1 MEKKIN
7 HLSSL
12 SPEKII
18 DELNSNKTS
27 DFIKELLKQKKI
39 SKELNRQLTQILEKL
54 KIMND
59 EKGNIILHDILSNN
73 KISKLLKAFPSKEL
87 TDLFN
92 FIKKYKKKSEKD
104 QQKKLVKNNDK
115 NKRDDEEKIEEK
127 SINYKDIDTSIENL
141 LTEKIPFDIKEIEK
155 IPNDFKDNNSFIDY
169 YFKKEYYDNYKSI
182 LDIFNIMN
190 SNNTNNSN
198 YPFYKD
204 VLITNLEVRC
214 SGIFLTVEF
223 EKVEDIENKFKN
235 ENLLIISSLD
245 SSYIFITEIYLNPY
259 NTRDFHQLKYFTPSI
274 KDNYQK
280 IKVRLINVEV
290 LKKLCLITN
299 DIKFQ
304 MFEYENELSLSKI
317 TLKTLQDLDVKKFS
331 ISGNFDRIFD
341 FKQEKL
347 SLKYI
352 LEQVKESYLNPKKI
366 YNLYLKRRKIINLE
380 KNIQLKEFIDNL
392 INIIDSPLLI
402 VSRNNKSIN
411 NILSYISRSLNNLN
425 IKKIIG
431 HFNNR
436 INRNLY
442 YNYHLLGFENNELEE
457 KIKYEWHYLKKS
469 LSENRVN
476 SRTIK

>member
-27 DFIKELLKQKKI
+27 DFIKELSKQKKI

-59 EKGNIILHDILSNN
+59 EKGNIILYDILSNN

-104 QQKKLVKNNDK
+104 QQKKLVKNNDE

-198 YPFYKD
+198 YTFYKD

-223 EKVEDIENKFKN
+223 EKVEDIENKFKH

-245 SSYIFITEIYLNPY
+245 SSYIFFL
-259 NTRDFHQLKYFTPSI
+259 LK
-274 KDNYQK
+274 
-280 IKVRLINVEV
+280 LI
-290 LKKLCLITN
+290 
-299 DIKFQ
+299 
-304 MFEYENELSLSKI
+304 
-317 TLKTLQDLDVKKFS
+317 
-331 ISGNFDRIFD
+331 
-341 FKQEKL
+341 
-347 SLKYI
+347 
-352 LEQVKESYLNPKKI
+352 
-366 YNLYLKRRKIINLE
+366 
-380 KNIQLKEFIDNL
+380 
-392 INIIDSPLLI
+392 
-402 VSRNNKSIN
+402 
-411 NILSYISRSLNNLN
+411 
-425 IKKIIG
+425 
-431 HFNNR
+431 
-436 INRNLY
+436 
-442 YNYHLLGFENNELEE
+442 
-457 KIKYEWHYLKKS
+457 
-469 LSENRVN
+469 
-476 SRTIK
+476 